1 MIQCQITRAYAKEFL
16 EMQYPCE
23 VMDVAFPDYIEK
35 AVLNAYQGVLMQSM
49 HAAFVDINYSSNDIR
64 IREVSRTRVE
74 MSIETGKKLGVS
86 NVVVH
91 TCCHP
96 VMVNQ
101 SVIDIWCETTAD
113 YLRMIAEKYQV
124 KIFVENTLDINPDI
138 LKRLMEIAD
147 HKCLGVCLDVGHANL
162 SKVPVSKWM
171 EELKPYIGYL
181 HLNDNFGTYDEHL
194 PIGAG
199 AIDWTGLYR
208 QIRELE
214 REPIMTIEVTKPED
228 FEKSVAYWEKL

>member
-23 VMDVAFPDYIEK
+23 VMDVAFPNYIEE
-35 AVLNAYQGVLMQSM
+35 AVLTTYQGKSMQSM

-64 IREVSRTRVE
+64 IREVSRERVE
-74 MSIETGKKLGVS
+74 RSIETGKKLGVS

-96 VMVNQ
+96 VLVNQ
-101 SVIDIWCETTAD
+101 NVIDIWCETTAD

-138 LKRLMEIAD
+138 LKRLMEMSD
-147 HKCLGVCLDVGHANL
+147 CKWLGVCLDVGHANL
-162 SKVPVSKWM
+162 SKTPVEGWM
-171 EELKPYIGYL
+171 KELKPYIGYL
-181 HLNDNFGTYDEHL
+181 HLNDNRGRYDEHL

-199 AIDWTGLYR
+199 MIDWISLYR
-208 QIRELE
+208 QIMQLE
-214 REPIMTIEVTKPED
+214 HEPIITIEVTKPED
-228 FEKSVAYWEKL
+228 FEKSVAFWEKL